1 LVPVLLALGA
11 ASAAAQPGTDASG
24 SGYETP
30 TALRASEVLP
40 PELVSGPHHRVQEEV
55 RADGL
60 HRVFSVDS
68 PFGHFEARGEDELRA
83 RIREIEATAKLR
95 ETNQVPVQDTAV
107 GKSPR
112 PGGLAGWVIEP
123 GAGERPTG
131 APRAGL
137 VDLDAM
143 KRQVA
148 HELGID
154 PYTENEALQRELER
168 HVFSTFASG
177 RASRDAVDEEAPPEP
192 APSQEQTDE
201 EAPEEGDR
209 AAELVR
215 DYSQED
221 LERLHRIELAVMGVE
236 EELREEFLD
245 NPWYN
250 PRDGTQLVDAL
261 SSLEGTEGRSAFIE
275 AAIGAGSAAEARSF
289 QRMAELMRRYS
300 SQVGSLER
308 FTRLGG
314 RVAAYAEDGT
324 LVVPVEADHA
334 LWTPN
339 IASFAA
345 AIARA
350 AGEDPEVAKTRL
362 LVSGKLSARARREIQ
377 GLGIDV
383 TEHALESRP

>member
-275 AAIGAGSAAEARSF
+275 AAIG
-289 QRMAELMRRYS
+289 
-300 SQVGSLER
+300 GSLER